1 MLHCVITGLKNC
13 VYIASDEANTGC
25 KFEHMYHL
33 KLNMLYSLKYTG
45 WKYSLFRKSSEQ
57 DRRACHKPVSHRYHM
72 SGRPLQ
78 TKLPKVYILWYI
90 PKLLGLWKG
99 LTRRI
104 TRPLHKKTVRWM
116 SDNDISR
123 IVERLRPSLPQI
135 LQNQSRGRMQQTIL
149 TNANRAYIICHN
161 WSCSSFTVIS

>member
-1 MLHCVITGLKNC
+1 M
-13 VYIASDEANTGC
+13 
-25 KFEHMYHL
+25 
-33 KLNMLYSLKYTG
+33 G
-45 WKYSLFRKSSEQ
+45 WKIAYISLPMRQIQVVNLNICITWNSTCCTAWNTQVENTPFSENLPNKT
-57 DRRACHKPVSHRYHM
+57 DAHVTNPFPIDIHM

-90 PKLLGLWKG
+90 PKLLGLWKR

-135 LQNQSRGRMQQTIL
+135 LQNQSRGTMQQTIL
-149 TNANRAYIICHN
+149 TDANRAYIICHN